1 MIVGVKESSIFN
13 NIFTCLNLGVLT
25 LIIVSGIWFDDVKN
39 WQVPE
44 EVVRNLTCTKDYE
57 RNENEPG
64 NCGKGGFAPY
74 GFEGILKGAATAFYA
89 YVGFDAVATTGEE
102 VKNPQRAIPLS
113 IIVSLGVIFVMYF
126 LIALTV

>member
-1 MIVGVKESSIFN
+1 MI
-13 NIFTCLNLGVLT
+13 
-25 LIIVSGIWFDDVKN
+25 IIAGIWFDDVKN

-44 EVVRNLTCTKDYE
+44 EIVRNRTCTKDGE
-57 RNENEPG
+57 D
-64 NCGKGGFAPY
+64 CGTGGFAPY
-74 GFEGILKGAATAFYA
+74 GFQGILKGAATAFYA

-126 LIALTV
+126 LIALTVTETFSTIFHYQFNLGKKGIRGFDGGRGRF